1 MKAILSRLDRIGR
14 FAENTALVTLLS
26 AMMVLAVGQIVLR
39 EVFSTGFVWA
49 DELIKLMVL
58 WLAMVGSIAAARDNR
73 HIRIDALSHILPE
86 TAIKLTRV
94 LVDVFAAAVCGV
106 IAWHTY
112 RYLQLEIEF
121 EDSVLIDTPAWIA
134 HLIVPLA
141 FALIAYR
148 FLVSIAWQLYRLIMG
163 DEVEGEGGK

>member
-1 MKAILSRLDRIGR
+1 MKAFLSRLDRIGR
-14 FAENTALVTLLS
+14 FAENTALVTLLG

-148 FLVSIAWQLYRLIMG
+148 FLVSIAWQLYRLITG
-163 DEVEGEGGK
+163 DEVEGEGAK

>member
-1 MKAILSRLDRIGR
+1 MKAFLSRLDRIGR
-14 FAENTALVTLLS
+14 FAENTALVTLLV

-86 TAIKLTRV
+86 TAIKLTSV

-148 FLVSIAWQLYRLIMG
+148 FLVSIAWQLYRLITG
-163 DEVEGEGGK
+163 DEVEGEGAK